1 MQAHF
6 YLADEAQQVALGG
19 RLAQALHQG
28 VIYLEGDLGA
38 GKTTFTRGLIRAL
51 GHQGA
56 VKSPTYTLV
65 EPYVFDQQTI
75 YHFDLYRLADP
86 EELEMI
92 GIRDYF
98 DEAALCL
105 IEWPQKG
112 RGFLP
117 SPDLRFI
124 FSLADQEGR
133 NVQIEALSD
142 QGSKALQQ
150 LLQAGNSLN

>member
-1 MQAHF
+1 MQAHY

-19 RLAQALHQG
+19 RLAQVLEQG

-38 GKTTFTRGLIRAL
+38 GKTTFARGLIRAL

-65 EPYVFDQQTI
+65 EPYVFDSRCV
-75 YHFDLYRLADP
+75 YHFDFYRLADP

-112 RGFLP
+112 QGFLP
-117 SPDLRFI
+117 PPDLRLT
-124 FSLADQEGR
+124 FSLAEQEGR
-133 NVQIEALSD
+133 DLQIEALSD
-142 QGSKALQQ
+142 LGCRTLQQ
-150 LLQAGNSLN
+150 LLQTDSSPN